1 MNSGYTLQLR
11 DGDPLIA
18 WDPALQT
25 IHVAAFKLI
34 NEDRQLAADADWI
47 KVVGVSAKSGMFHLR
62 NGSDTS
68 VVRTYQGVVRGTVYK
83 LYVWDTLERFND
95 LLKTL

>member
-1 MNSGYTLQLR
+1 MKNKGYTLQLR

-34 NEDRQLAADADWI
+34 SQDRQLYADDSI
-47 KVVGVSAKSGMFHLR
+47 NVIGVSAKGGVFHLG

-68 VVRTYQGVVRGTVYK
+68 VVRTYQGVVRGTLYK

>member
-1 MNSGYTLQLR
+1 MKNKGYTLQLR

-25 IHVAAFKLI
+25 IHAPAIKFTGMNK
-34 NEDRQLAADADWI
+34 QLYADDSI
-47 KVVGVSAKSGMFHLR
+47 KVVGVSAKSGVFHLG

-68 VVRTYQGVVRGTVYK
+68 VVRTYQGVVRGTLYK

>member
-1 MNSGYTLQLR
+1 MKESSYFLQLR
-11 DGDPLIA
+11 EGDPLIA

-34 NEDRQLAADADWI
+34 NKDRQLAIDASI
-47 KVVGVSAKSGMFHLR
+47 KVVGVSAKSGAFHLG

-83 LYVWDTLERFND
+83 LYVWDTLDHFYD
-95 LLKTL
+95 LKKTL

>member
-1 MNSGYTLQLR
+1 MQLR

-34 NEDRQLAADADWI
+34 GVDRQLTADASI
-47 KVVGVSAKSGMFHLR
+47 KVIGVSAKGGVFHLG

-68 VVRTYQGVVRGTVYK
+68 VVRTYQGVVRGTLYK
-83 LYVWDTLERFND
+83 LYVWDTLDHFYD
-95 LLKTL
+95 LKKTL